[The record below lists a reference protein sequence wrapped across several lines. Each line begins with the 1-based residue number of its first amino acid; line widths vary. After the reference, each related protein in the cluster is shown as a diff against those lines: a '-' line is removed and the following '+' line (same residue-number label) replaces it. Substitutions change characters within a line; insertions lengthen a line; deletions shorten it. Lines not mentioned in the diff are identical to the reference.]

1 MSILNDSLLRLYNS
15 KRITL
20 DKLQGIYDRGSITK
34 EDFYAITGQYPSE
47 KPISDQATG
56 EDYIKYCLPMLDEKY
71 SVTVEA
77 DGYTGKS
84 QTIMNDKTQEVEV
97 DLVKIQ

>member
-20 DKLQGIYDRGSITK
+20 DRLQKIYNRGNITK

-47 KPISDQATG
+47 NPISDQAT
-56 EDYIKYCLPMLDEKY
+56 EQDY
-71 SVTVEA
+71 
-77 DGYTGKS
+77 KS
-84 QTIMNDKTQEVEV
+84 ALTELGVNVNE
-97 DLVKIQ
+97 

>member
-20 DKLQGIYDRGSITK
+20 DRLQKIYDRGNITK

-47 KPISDQATG
+47 NPISDQAT
-56 EDYIKYCLPMLDEKY
+56 EQDY
-71 SVTVEA
+71 
-77 DGYTGKS
+77 KS
-84 QTIMNDKTQEVEV
+84 ALTELGVNVNE
-97 DLVKIQ
+97 

>member
-20 DKLQGIYDRGSITK
+20 DRLQEIYNRGNITK

-47 KPISDQATG
+47 NPISDQAT
-56 EDYIKYCLPMLDEKY
+56 EQDY
-71 SVTVEA
+71 
-77 DGYTGKS
+77 KS
-84 QTIMNDKTQEVEV
+84 ALTELGVNVNE
-97 DLVKIQ
+97 

>member
-47 KPISDQATG
+47 KPISDQVTE
-56 EDYIKYCLPMLDEKY
+56 EDY
-71 SVTVEA
+71 
-77 DGYTGKS
+77 KS
-84 QTIMNDKTQEVEV
+84 ALAELGVNVNEETTA
-97 DLVKIQ
+97 

>member
-20 DKLQGIYDRGSITK
+20 DRLQEIYDRGNITK

-47 KPISDQATG
+47 NPISDQAT
-56 EDYIKYCLPMLDEKY
+56 EQDY
-71 SVTVEA
+71 
-77 DGYTGKS
+77 KS
-84 QTIMNDKTQEVEV
+84 ALTELGVNVNE
-97 DLVKIQ
+97 

>member
-20 DKLQGIYDRGSITK
+20 DRLQKIYNRGNITK

-47 KPISDQATG
+47 KSIYDQAT
-56 EDYIKYCLPMLDEKY
+56 EQNY
-71 SVTVEA
+71 
-77 DGYTGKS
+77 KS
-84 QTIMNDKTQEVEV
+84 ALTELGVNVNE
-97 DLVKIQ
+97 

>member
-20 DKLQGIYDRGSITK
+20 DKLQGIYDRCSITK

-47 KPISDQATG
+47 KPISDQATE
-56 EDYIKYCLPMLDEKY
+56 EDY
-71 SVTVEA
+71 
-77 DGYTGKS
+77 KS
-84 QTIMNDKTQEVEV
+84 ALAELGVNVNEETTA
-97 DLVKIQ
+97 